1 MKSYH
6 HILSRSRQHQERF
19 LPTFSQDFAGRS
31 VKATFLGHRCF
42 SFCGALALV
51 LVIILTGCM
60 SKRPNMDQTLAYTIE
75 NYPES
80 VAIMPFIN
88 NTRIEGVESFVR
100 STLYSHMS
108 VLPYQDVELSLV
120 DDKLQACSLLGHE
133 RVEDIPLDE
142 LGYLLGVD
150 AVVFGEVTEFQK
162 VFMGIYSQMAVE
174 VKISVWDTRTGK
186 EIWKDECVSRNHDGG
201 LPLGL
206 LDLPFI
212 IARSGYHLRESSKV
226 RAVDDV
232 ARQLASRIP
241 VPVDLKIGEEV
252 SDYADMGD
260 NKPQAYKIKSLKRLT
275 TAYPDDSQVPKKQ
288 SLKRLTKRYSDENEG
303 MRISEKQ

>member
-1 MKSYH
+1 
-6 HILSRSRQHQERF
+6 
-19 LPTFSQDFAGRS
+19 
-31 VKATFLGHRCF
+31 
-42 SFCGALALV
+42 
-51 LVIILTGCM
+51 
-60 SKRPNMDQTLAYTIE
+60 MDQTLAYSIE

-80 VAIMPFIN
+80 VAILPFNN
-88 NTRIEGVESFVR
+88 NTRIEGIESFVR

-120 DDKLQACSLLGHE
+120 DEKLQACSLLGYE
-133 RVEDIPLDE
+133 QVGDIPLDE

-150 AVVFGEVTEFQK
+150 AVIFGEVTEFQK

-174 VKISVWDTRTGK
+174 VNISVWDTRTGK

-201 LPLGL
+201 VPLGL

-232 ARQLASRIP
+232 ARQLVSRMP
-241 VPVDLKIGEEV
+241 VPADLKIGEEV
-252 SDYADMGD
+252 SDYADIGD
-260 NKPQAYKIKSLKRLT
+260 NKPKAYKLKSLKRLT
-275 TAYPDDSQVPKKQ
+275 TAYPVDTRVPEKQ
-288 SLKRLTKRYSDENEG
+288 SLKRLTKPYNAENEDK
-303 MRISEKQ
+303 RLSEKQLNESQSATAGRWAQP

>member
-1 MKSYH
+1 M
-6 HILSRSRQHQERF
+6 
-19 LPTFSQDFAGRS
+19 T
-31 VKATFLGHRCF
+31 
-42 SFCGALALV
+42 
-51 LVIILTGCM
+51 
-60 SKRPNMDQTLAYTIE
+60 KRPNMDQTLAYTID

-80 VAIMPFIN
+80 VAIMPFKN
-88 NTRIEGVESFVR
+88 NTRIEGIESFVR

-120 DDKLQACSLLGHE
+120 DEKLQACSLLGHE

-174 VKISVWDTRTGK
+174 VNISVWDTRTGK

-201 LPLGL
+201 VPLGL

-212 IARSGYHLRESSKV
+212 VARSGYHLRETSKV

-241 VPVDLKIGEEV
+241 VPPDLKIGEEV
-252 SDYADMGD
+252 SDYADIGD

-275 TAYPDDSQVPKKQ
+275 TTYSDDTQIPEKQ
-288 SLKRLTKRYSDENEG
+288 SLKRLTKRYNDENED
-303 MRISEKQ
+303 MRLSEKQ